1 MTRATGRMLTMV
13 ERTQLVHC
21 QQVRRLACGCEVALY
36 TTAAG
41 RALTVIEN
49 PEDSCSNR
57 GHQADFVI
65 STEVASPMFVA
76 ASTGEAA

>member
-21 QQVRRLACGCEVALY
+21 QQVRRLACGCEAGLY
-36 TTAAG
+36 TTAA
-41 RALTVIEN
+41 RRVLTVVED
-49 PEDSCSNR
+49 PEDSCPNR

-65 STEVASPMFVA
+65 GDGVASLC
-76 ASTGEAA
+76 SRNIDR